1 MKQPNSAQSHPNSQN
16 IAPPPLLSKIDED
29 EISCRTLASGNNE
42 IFTTQSSGTFD
53 ETWETSLNTSKPPT
67 QSAATGVASLEDV
80 VDTIGSLSLKVDN
93 ITRQHS
99 SLIQLAFEDD
109 TRKSVMAMRKAEN
122 VLQLAKLTQLIK
134 FFYDEQ
140 SQTAIL
146 RCLPCYKVHLAS
158 KHTRGKLTPFQASRI
173 INSSGSGT
181 QGRL

>member
-1 MKQPNSAQSHPNSQN
+1 MDA
-16 IAPPPLLSKIDED
+16 
-29 EISCRTLASGNNE
+29 
-42 IFTTQSSGTFD
+42 
-53 ETWETSLNTSKPPT
+53 
-67 QSAATGVASLEDV
+67 
-80 VDTIGSLSLKVDN
+80 IGSLSLKVDN